1 MYSKIVNPLTGRKV
15 SVTGKLGKTILNTYL
30 NILSGGEGGGRGES
44 RATLTEDS
52 LKINLTIKR
61 GGGGALFCS
70 VNINPNKT
78 ITDLVE
84 EIINK
89 LNKSPSYTSMVTPA
103 WNKDIL
109 KLIDRRGGQKWP
121 PIAPMTATNTL
132 KDMNIIYDQDLYFI
146 KQLFSIETAD
156 EIHAIRTLATS
167 AADAARAEREDRE
180 FMAILNEVDATWGDS
195 YDSDDDS
202 EEEVPSGIGDSW
214 RVV

>member
-1 MYSKIVNPLTGRKV
+1 MFKGV
-15 SVTGKLGKTILNTYL
+15 
-30 NILSGGEGGGRGES
+30 
-44 RATLTEDS
+44 
-52 LKINLTIKR
+52 
-61 GGGGALFCS
+61 
-70 VNINPNKT
+70 
-78 ITDLVE
+78 
-84 EIINK
+84 
-89 LNKSPSYTSMVTPA
+89 
-103 WNKDIL
+103 
-109 KLIDRRGGQKWP
+109 
-121 PIAPMTATNTL
+121 

>member
-61 GGGGALFCS
+61 GVGGALFCS

-109 KLIDRRGGQKWP
+109 KLIDRRGEQKWP

>member
-61 GGGGALFCS
+61 GGEGALFCS

-89 LNKSPSYTSMVTPA
+89 LNKSPSYTSVVTPA

-109 KLIDRRGGQKWP
+109 KLIDRRGEQKWP

-167 AADAARAEREDRE
+167 AVDAARAEREDRE